1 MADERRELIAR
12 YWEAVRDRD
21 LERVRACVTEDFV
34 EDWPQSGE
42 RIRGIDNWHAMA
54 TSHPTFPGVDL
65 VRTIGGGD
73 VWVTEARFDYG
84 GGRPP
89 WSVCAIFEF
98 SGDRIAKVTE
108 YFGTPFDAPEWRKEF
123 TERIPDRT

>member
-1 MADERRELIAR
+1 MADRQEVIAR
-12 YWEAVRDRD
+12 YWDAVAARD
-21 LERVRACVTEDFV
+21 LQSLRPLLTEDFV

-42 RIRGIDNWHAMA
+42 RIRGPDNWHGMA
-54 TSHPTFPGVDL
+54 TSHPAYPSVEA
-65 VRTIGGGD
+65 VRTLGEGD

-84 GGRPP
+84 GGDPP

-108 YFGTPFDAPEWRKEF
+108 YFGAPFEAPEWRDPF
-123 TERIPDRT
+123 TERIPEPR